1 MKKKN
6 NDTFQTL
13 QETLRQWIANTPPG
27 ERLPSE
33 PEMARQLNVSRAT
46 LREAMRTFEAQG
58 LIRRRQGSGTF
69 VIGQIPVLESGLEV
83 LESIDTLARRKGM
96 DIAISNLSIVPMH
109 NSDYAKKLEVPSDTL
124 LTYVE
129 RIVRIDEKPVA
140 WLIDILPADVL
151 APEELPEN
159 FRGSVLD
166 YLLTRGTATQQSRTE
181 VTAIGAPADIAKKLH
196 IQRGDVLLAFQAW
209 LYGNENRILAYSRS
223 YFLPGHFKFHIVRRV
238 SNLPPERF

>member
-1 MKKKN
+1 MPR
-6 NDTFQTL
+6 DLHTRL
-13 QETLRQWIANTPPG
+13 EALIAAAEPG

-33 PEMARQLNVSRAT
+33 PKLARQLGVSRAT
-46 LREAMRTFEAQG
+46 LREAMRVFETRG
-58 LIRRRQGSGTF
+58 LIWRRQGSGTF
-69 VIGQIPVLESGLEV
+69 VSKDMPVLESGLEV

-96 DIAISNLSIVPMH
+96 DIAISNLAVVPMH
-109 NSDYAKKLEVPSDTL
+109 NSDYAQKLDVPSETL

-129 RIVRIDEKPVA
+129 RIVHIDEKPVA
-140 WLIDILPADVL
+140 WLIDILPAEVL
-151 APEELPEN
+151 APDDLPEN

-166 YLLTRGTATQQSRTE
+166 YLLTRGAAAQQSRTE

-196 IQRGDVLLAFQAW
+196 IQRGDVLLAFEAW
-209 LYGNENRILAYSRS
+209 LYSNENHILAYSRS